1 MASLDTFEPCK
12 LSQRLLQHRA
22 IEKNEGIQCLRLGR
36 FRNPTLDRQ
45 VIQKSLDFSPAH
57 GVGML
62 LVVEVNVLPD
72 PVTVAVLC
80 AWAEMAL
87 AANDRDLIQ

>member
-1 MASLDTFEPCK
+1 
-12 LSQRLLQHRA
+12 
-22 IEKNEGIQCLRLGR
+22 
-36 FRNPTLDRQ
+36 
-45 VIQKSLDFSPAH
+45 
-57 GVGML
+57 ML